1 MPQHADASRPDT
13 GPGPGPGPGG
23 RDHGRDDARSGARP
37 DGRNET
43 PTERMDRNWNE
54 LLQELRVAQTGVQ
67 ILTGFLLTVPFQQ
80 RFLDLDDY
88 QKAVYLVLV
97 VLAVTATAFIVAPV
111 SLHRIL
117 FRRHLKREL
126 VESAD
131 RMAQTGLA
139 ALALVLAGASLLLF
153 DVVVG
158 RSAGWVAGAVVLVGL
173 AVVWLVLP
181 LRLSHRAPR
190 EP

>member
-1 MPQHADASRPDT
+1 
-13 GPGPGPGPGG
+13 
-23 RDHGRDDARSGARP
+23 
-37 DGRNET
+37 
-43 PTERMDRNWNE
+43 MDRNWNE

-80 RFLDLDDY
+80 RFLDLDQY
-88 QKAVYLVLV
+88 QKTCYLVLV
-97 VLAVTATAFIVAPV
+97 VLAVAATGFIVAPV

-131 RMAQTGLA
+131 TLAQTGLA
-139 ALALVLAGASLLLF
+139 LLALVLAGSALLLF

-158 RSAGWVAGAVVLVGL
+158 RSAGWVAGACVLVGL
-173 AVVWLVLP
+173 AVVWVAVP
-181 LRLSHRAPR
+181 LRLSHRAR
-190 EP
+190 HE

>member
-1 MPQHADASRPDT
+1 MDD
-13 GPGPGPGPGG
+13 
-23 RDHGRDDARSGARP
+23 RDDADPG
-37 DGRNET
+37 DGRHESVN
-43 PTERMDRNWNE
+43 ERMDRNWNE

-88 QKAVYLVLV
+88 QKTVYLVLV
-97 VLAVTATAFIVAPV
+97 VLAVSATGFIVAPV

-117 FRRHLKREL
+117 FRRRLKREL

-131 RMAQTGLA
+131 TLAQTGLA
-139 ALALVLAGASLLLF
+139 LLGLVLGGSALLLF

-158 RSAGWVAGAVVLVGL
+158 RSAGLVAGAAVLVGL
-173 AVVWLVLP
+173 TVVWILVP
-181 LRLSHRAPR
+181 VRLSRRARR
-190 EP
+190 EPD

>member
-1 MPQHADASRPDT
+1 MA
-13 GPGPGPGPGG
+13 
-23 RDHGRDDARSGARP
+23 DDAAQPDADPR

-43 PTERMDRNWNE
+43 ATERMDRNWNE

-80 RFLDLDDY
+80 RFLDLDQY
-88 QKAVYLVLV
+88 QKTCYLVLV
-97 VLAVTATAFIVAPV
+97 VLAVAATGFIVAPV

-131 RMAQTGLA
+131 TLAQTGLA
-139 ALALVLAGASLLLF
+139 LLALVLAGSALLLF

-158 RSAGWVAGAVVLVGL
+158 RSAGWVAGACVLVGL
-173 AVVWLVLP
+173 AVVWVAVP
-181 LRLSHRAPR
+181 LRLSHRAR
-190 EP
+190 HE